1 MKNTIINKRFKYSYS
16 NATLYL
22 VIVNAIVFMITNTV
36 WPNGVYYLSMI
47 PSFVL
52 HGYVYQF
59 VTYMF
64 VHGSFSHIL
73 FNMLSL
79 YIFGSALEKR
89 IGTKEFLL
97 FYFVVGT
104 LAGIASFFFYY
115 LAGENA
121 VLLGASGA
129 IYGVLFLFAVFF
141 PFAKIYIFGLIPI
154 KAPLLIVIYFFIE
167 VFSQVSGASGGV
179 AHLTHLSGLFFGVL
193 YCFFRM
199 NLNPF
204 EVWKRTL

>member
-1 MKNTIINKRFKYSYS
+1 MKNTILNRRFKYSFS

-22 VIVNAIVFMITNTV
+22 VIANALVFLITNTI
-36 WPNGVYYLSMI
+36 WPRGIYYLSMI
-47 PSFVL
+47 PGFVL
-52 HGYVYQF
+52 NGYIYQF

-89 IGTKEFLL
+89 LGTKEFLL

-104 LAGIASFFFYY
+104 LSGISSFIFYY
-115 LAGENA
+115 MAGQNTI
-121 VLLGASGA
+121 LLGASGA
-129 IYGVLFLFAVFF
+129 IYGVLLLFAVFF
-141 PFAKIYIFGLIPI
+141 PTSRIFIFGLIPI
-154 KAPLLIVIYFFIE
+154 KAPFLIAIYFFIE
-167 VFSQVSGASGGV
+167 VFSQVSGSTGGV
-179 AHLTHLSGLFFGVL
+179 AHLTHLSGLVFGVL
-193 YCFFRM
+193 YCFMRM
-199 NLNPF
+199 KVNPF

>member
-22 VIVNAIVFMITNTV
+22 VIVNAIVFMITNTI
-36 WPNGVYYLSMI
+36 WPRGIYYLSMI
-47 PSFVL
+47 PGFVL
-52 HGYVYQF
+52 NGYVYQF

-104 LAGIASFFFYY
+104 LAGIASFVFYY
-115 LAGENA
+115 IAGQNA

-129 IYGVLFLFAVFF
+129 IYGVLLLFAVFF
-141 PFAKIYIFGLIPI
+141 PTSRIFVFGLIPI
-154 KAPLLIVIYFFIE
+154 RAPFLIVIYFFIE
-167 VFSQVSGASGGV
+167 IYSQLSGASGGV
-179 AHLTHLSGLFFGVL
+179 AHLTHLSGLLFGVI
-193 YCFFRM
+193 YCLVRM

-204 EVWKRTL
+204 EVWKRTM